1 MKVKDCG
8 LGKCVL
14 DMTPPT
20 QETKPKWNIW
30 LHMTKMVS
38 LAEDTIIELER
49 AWRTSFSLTIR
60 SMCVKTT
67 TSTSYS
73 RTVIRNKNCKF
84 PPTVGKNVDDYRY
97 LKKQGDDFSQNQKA
111 TLHEWAILLLC
122 ICHPHGFAQDICV
135 FHVFL

>member
-30 LHMTKMVS
+30 LHMTKMLS
-38 LAEDTIIELER
+38 LAEDTIIELKR

-60 SMCVKTT
+60 SMCAKITT
-67 TSTSYS
+67 NTLYFRSYQKK
-73 RTVIRNKNCKF
+73 KNSKF
-84 PPTVGKNVDDYRY
+84 PDDYRY
-97 LKKQGDDFSQNQKA
+97 LKKQDDDFSKNQKA
-111 TLHEWAILLLC
+111 TLHEWAFLLLC